1 MDSRL
6 KKWLYNIE
14 SLASVLSVDDPVLRT
29 LSDQVNEYNNLLPL
43 IKKLSSKS
51 VKVIMNKAHV
61 HYMYK
66 TFTIHVQR
74 TCILYI
80 HMDIHVYVHY
90 YTCLFPPP
98 LSPLTL
104 LSSPSTLIGTHC
116 LLLLRYSTILQ
127 FNTRCTTSLYT
138 KSYHP
143 IAPTYLT
150 KSASRLNVRLHSR
163 TLLRRSRRSGRR
175 GSSF

>member
-66 TFTIHVQR
+66 TFTIHVQC

-80 HMDIHVYVHY
+80 HMDIHVHY
-90 YTCLFPPP
+90 YTCLFPP
-98 LSPLTL
+98 LSSLTL
-104 LSSPSTLIGTHC
+104 LSPSILIGTHC
-116 LLLLRYSTILQ
+116 LLLLRYNTIPQ

-138 KSYHP
+138 KSYRP

-163 TLLRRSRRSGRR
+163 TPSRLFRRSGRR

>member
-14 SLASVLSVDDPVLRT
+14 SLASVLSVDDPILRT

-66 TFTIHVQR
+66 TFTIPVQC
-74 TCILYI
+74 TCIYV
-80 HMDIHVYVHY
+80 HMDVHVHVHY
-90 YTCLFPPP
+90 YTCLFPP
-98 LSPLTL
+98 LSSLTL
-104 LSSPSTLIGTHC
+104 LSPSILIGTHC
-116 LLLLRYSTILQ
+116 LLLLRYNTIPQ

-143 IAPTYLT
+143 ITPTYLT
-150 KSASRLNVRLHSR
+150 KSASRPNVRLRSR
-163 TLLRRSRRSGRR
+163 TPSRLFRRSGRR
-175 GSSF
+175 GGSF

>member
-66 TFTIHVQR
+66 TFTIHVEC

-80 HMDIHVYVHY
+80 HMDIHVHVHY
-90 YTCLFPPP
+90 YTCTLFSISLP
-98 LSPLTL
+98 S
-104 LSSPSTLIGTHC
+104 LSS
-116 LLLLRYSTILQ
+116 LLLA
-127 FNTRCTTSLYT
+127 FSLA
-138 KSYHP
+138 H
-143 IAPTYLT
+143 IACCC
-150 KSASRLNVRLHSR
+150 
-163 TLLRRSRRSGRR
+163 
-175 GSSF
+175 

>member
-66 TFTIHVQR
+66 TFTIHVQC
-74 TCILYI
+74 TCIYV
-80 HMDIHVYVHY
+80 HMDVHVHY

-98 LSPLTL
+98 LSSLTL
-104 LSSPSTLIGTHC
+104 PSSSILIGTHC
-116 LLLLRYSTILQ
+116 LLLLRYNTIPQ

-138 KSYHP
+138 KSCHP
-143 IAPTYLT
+143 ITPTYLT
-150 KSASRLNVRLHSR
+150 KSASQLNVRLHSR
-163 TLLRRSRRSGRR
+163 TLSRRSRRSGRQ

>member
-66 TFTIHVQR
+66 TFTIHVQC

-80 HMDIHVYVHY
+80 HMDIHVHVHY
-90 YTCLFPPP
+90 SLFLSP
-98 LSPLTL
+98 LSSLTL
-104 LSSPSTLIGTHC
+104 LSSPSILIGTHC
-116 LLLLRYSTILQ
+116 LLLLRYNTIPQ

-143 IAPTYLT
+143 ITPTYLT
-150 KSASRLNVRLHSR
+150 KSASRPNVRLRSR
-163 TLLRRSRRSGRR
+163 TPSRLFRRSGRR
-175 GSSF
+175 GGSF